1 MLSIFSTK
9 INNWN
14 NQKYQTPIKLGS
26 NPTKFIKFN
35 DIIY

>member
-14 NQKYQTPIKLGS
+14 NQKYQTTIKLGS
-26 NPTKFIKFN
+26 NPKN
-35 DIIY
+35 